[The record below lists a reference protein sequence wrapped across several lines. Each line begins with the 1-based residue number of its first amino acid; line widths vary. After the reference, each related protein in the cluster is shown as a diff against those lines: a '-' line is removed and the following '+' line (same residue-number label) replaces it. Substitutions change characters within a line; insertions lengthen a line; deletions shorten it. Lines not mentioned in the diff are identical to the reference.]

1 MKKKLLIG
9 FGIVL
14 LFALAALAYYFPTI
28 QRLQYVIHLFDEDQI
43 VHNFQNM
50 ESIFDASNLEP
61 SPQPLIFPKR
71 LDFKQIET
79 FDYQGKTYN
88 LDEYLKRTNHEGLL
102 ILHKDTIVYEQYANG
117 LTPTT
122 THISWSMSKSVLA
135 TMLGIAHD
143 EGLFQLDEPV
153 TKYLPQF
160 KGTGYDGVPIK
171 HLLQMSSG
179 VGFNE
184 DYTDYNSDINRFGRM
199 FAKGSSFE
207 DFAKSLKNEKP
218 SGTYNHYVSM
228 DTQVLGILL
237 AKITGQSLT
246 EFAQKR
252 LWNPMGMQDNA
263 QWIIDD
269 VGFEMAL
276 GGLNVTMR
284 DYAKLGQLYLHNGQ
298 LNGNKILSR
307 DWIRAAITPDA
318 PHLQP
323 GDHGMSSNHYGY
335 GFQWWIPGGDEG
347 DFFAAGIYN
356 QYIYVQPK
364 KDLVIVKLTANH
376 HFKTEGSVTKDV
388 HLAMLKAMAD
398 RFEDEE

>member
-1 MKKKLLIG
+1 MRKKLLIG
-9 FGIVL
+9 FGVVL
-14 LFALAALAYYFPTI
+14 LMALAAVAYYFPTI
-28 QRLQYVIHLFDEDQI
+28 QRLQHVIHLFDEDQI

-50 ESIFDASNLEP
+50 ETIFEVSHLEP
-61 SPQPLIFPKR
+61 SPQPLAFPKR
-71 LDFKQIET
+71 LDFQQIET
-79 FDYQGKTYN
+79 FDYDGKTYN
-88 LDEYLKRTNHEGLL
+88 LADYLKKTNHEGLL

-135 TMLGIAHD
+135 TMIGIAHD
-143 EGLFQLDEPV
+143 EGLFQLNEPV

-160 KGTGYDGVPIK
+160 NGTGYEGVPIK

-207 DFAKSLKNEKP
+207 NFAKSLKNEKP

-237 AKITGQSLT
+237 ATITGQSLT
-246 EFAQKR
+246 EFAQQR
-252 LWNPMGMQDNA
+252 LWNPMGMQDPA
-263 QWIIDD
+263 QWVIDNT
-269 VGFEMAL
+269 GFEMAL
-276 GGLNVTMR
+276 GGMNVTMR
-284 DYAKLGQLYLHNGQ
+284 DYAKLGQLYLHQGQ
-298 LNGNKILSR
+298 LNGNKIVSA
-307 DWIRAAITPDA
+307 DWVEAATTPDA

-335 GFQWWIPGGDEG
+335 GFQWWIPAGSDG

-356 QYIYVQPK
+356 QYVYVHPK
-364 KDLVIVKLTANH
+364 KNLVIVKLTANH
-376 HFKTEGSVTKDV
+376 HFKTEGPVTKDV
-388 HLAMLKAMAD
+388 HLAMLKGIGE
-398 RFEDEE
+398 RFGE